1 MSKDVDEMNR
11 LLEGLERLAMPD
23 ELHNEECKKAGVELT
38 EDYDLIKEALLE
50 LKSIK
55 EAELSDALRELE
67 YIGET
72 CYVEAWNAEEDCTLY
87 AKNYIGYDT
96 IKNYILK
103 AQEQEKALKVIFEK
117 KVDIYILNDLGTLE
131 DYNEWVLKK
140 YGTYYQLT
148 QEEFEFI
155 GRLVVAK

>member
-38 EDYDLIKEALLE
+38 EDYDLIKEALFE
-50 LKSIK
+50 LKAIK
-55 EAELSDALRELE
+55 EAKPSEAMECIKRIWDDIDAYNDFRQDFKGLKIIE
-67 YIGET
+67 
-72 CYVEAWNAEEDCTLY
+72 
-87 AKNYIGYDT
+87 
-96 IKNYILK
+96 NYILK

-117 KVDIYILNDLGTLE
+117 KVDVYMLNDLGTLE

-148 QEEFEFI
+148 QDEFEFI
-155 GRLVVAK
+155 GRLVGAK